1 VSRSPVNFTK
11 LRQAWEETAET
22 AGLSAGVTL
31 GGDKDLIRAAQDH
44 FAAGGT
50 TPAIWSRP
58 LAELSQISSVAGELL
73 VVFVPAAEEVEA
85 LAALEG
91 AKPAGGVVLA
101 VDERESATGKLSH
114 PHKWCVRVSFHDG
127 ARGWRRLF
135 EACTELAGEHVVAL
149 GRRYAA
155 LRSMA
160 ARRVIYRA
168 AAQNALIGATFFVPG
183 TDMPAMT
190 LNQAKMV
197 LSLAGIYGAEIG
209 KDRALELV
217 GVAGVGFGLRT
228 LARAF
233 LRGTPG
239 VGWVI
244 KASTGF
250 TGTVALG
257 FVAKRYFEMEAPA
270 GTSKVQALVG
280 KLKR

>member
-1 VSRSPVNFTK
+1 MGKSPVNFAK
-11 LRQAWEETAET
+11 LRQAWKESAET
-22 AGLSAGVTL
+22 ARLSAGVTL
-31 GGDKDLIRAAQDH
+31 GGEEALVRAAQEQ

-50 TPAIWSRP
+50 TPATWSRP
-58 LAELSQISSVAGELL
+58 LAELSQISSVPGELL
-73 VVFVPAAEEVEA
+73 VLFVSGADEAEA
-85 LAALEG
+85 LDALKDANPE
-91 AKPAGGVVLA
+91 GGVVLA
-101 VDERESATGKLSH
+101 VEEDESASGDISH
-114 PHKWCVRVSFHDG
+114 PHKRCVRVSFRDEE
-127 ARGWRRLF
+127 RGWRRLF
-135 EACTELAGEHVVAL
+135 EACAELAGEHVVAL

-197 LSLAGIYGAEIG
+197 LSLAGIYGTEIG

-217 GVAGVGFGLRT
+217 GVAGAGFGLRS

-233 LRGTPG
+233 LRTTPG

-250 TGTVALG
+250 SGTVALG
-257 FVAKRYFEMEAPA
+257 FVAKHYFEMGAPA
-270 GTSKVQALVG
+270 STSRLQALIG
-280 KLKR
+280 KFKS